1 MHEKGLRLQ
10 AFFVK
15 NKTMFKGHPKGLYA
29 LALANT
35 GERFGYYTMLAIFVL
50 FLQAK
55 FGYNEAQAGQI
66 YGIFLGCVYFMP
78 LIGGMLADRFGY
90 GKMVRTGIIVMFL
103 GYLLLA
109 VPMATAT
116 AKITMFSALALIAIG
131 TGLFKGN
138 LQVMV
143 GNLYDEAKYSA
154 FRDNGFS
161 LFYMAINIGSMF
173 APMAATKVTDLFLGK
188 AGYTYVPQIPS
199 LAHQYLDK
207 TITPDALSSFE
218 ALAVQQGGNV
228 SDLAGFANSYIDALS
243 GAYNYGF
250 GVACISL
257 ILSMA
262 IYLGF
267 RKWYKHADVNAKQA
281 KTMES
286 TTVNVQELSKEQTR
300 ERITA
305 LALVFVVVIF
315 FWMSFQQ
322 AGLCLTYFARDYTQ
336 STVSGITRFGFNIW
350 SLALVAI
357 SIYTVFGASQA
368 TRARNR
374 AICCCV
380 SFWLWLM
387 ALMIY
392 KSMPDSINIL
402 PQQFQQ
408 FNPFFVVALTPVS
421 MAVFGA
427 LARKGKEPSSPRK
440 IGLGMIVAALG
451 FLILVICSFN
461 LASPAEL
468 KAQGGVSSTLVS
480 PNWLISTY
488 LVLTFAELLL
498 SPIGI
503 SFVTKVAP
511 PKYKGMM
518 MGLWFCVTAIGN
530 YLTSVI
536 ARIWGTGMPL
546 WMVWGV
552 LVVLCL
558 LSAVFIFSIMK
569 RLEKATSGC

>member
-1 MHEKGLRLQ
+1 
-10 AFFVK
+10 
-15 NKTMFKGHPKGLYA
+15 MFKGHPKGLYA

-55 FGYNEAQAGQI
+55 FGYNEAQAGNI

-116 AKITMFSALALIAIG
+116 AKVTMFSALALIAIG

-199 LAHQYLDK
+199 LAHQYLDG
-207 TITPDALSSFE
+207 TISADALSSFE

-281 KTMES
+281 KTMEH
-286 TTVNVQELSKEQTR
+286 TTVHVEELSKEQTR

-305 LALVFVVVIF
+305 LVMVFAVVIF

-322 AGLCLTYFARDYTQ
+322 AGLCLTYFARDYTA
-336 STVSGITRFGFNIW
+336 SEASGFTRIGFNIW
-350 SLALVAI
+350 ALALIAI
-357 SIYTVFGASQA
+357 SIYTLFGAFQSE
-368 TRARNR
+368 TKRNKL
-374 AICCCV
+374 ICGIV
-380 SFWLWLM
+380 TLVLWAGAAVLY
-387 ALMIY
+387 LG
-392 KSMPDSINIL
+392 MPNPINIL

-427 LARKGKEPSSPRK
+427 LAKKGKEPSSPRK
-440 IGLGMIVAALG
+440 IGMGMIVAALG
-451 FLILVICSFN
+451 FLILVVCSFP

-569 RLEKATSGC
+569 RLEKATFGC